1 MQDPLFGGIH
11 KPFSSKRV
19 MQAKSV
25 SDKLA
30 FKSKSKSSS
39 FACTVGAAPD
49 RPVELSAIE
58 HLKKKVLDDKRIV
71 SKFTMVHMSYI
82 HVKSCYVNLIM
93 SVWNYCG

>member
-39 FACTVGAAPD
+39 FA
-49 RPVELSAIE
+49 
-58 HLKKKVLDDKRIV
+58 
-71 SKFTMVHMSYI
+71 
-82 HVKSCYVNLIM
+82 
-93 SVWNYCG
+93 